1 MVRLK
6 DVAARAGVS
15 VSVASRALTDDS
27 QARISAETR
36 ARISAAAEELGYQ
49 PDHRARALRL
59 SKSGAIALIVPE
71 VNNAI
76 FGGLHSGIQDACQVR
91 RTAVLLGQLNASD
104 RSADALS
111 RLIGNGRVDG
121 VILQRAEDYDDA
133 SLQTALN
140 ISVPTV
146 LFNSRLPGRVGSV
159 VLDDP
164 AAVRIA
170 VEHLRALGHEHIGF
184 IAGAA
189 HHDAAARRLEAFT
202 ELTAGDTTHPEWIQS
217 GGWEAPAGHDA
228 MQRILSLERR
238 PTAIVVASL
247 NAAVGALHAAA
258 GMGVRVP
265 DELSI
270 VSIHDAW
277 IASYTVPELT
287 TVRMPMA
294 DAGHRAATMLLDHL
308 DGAEL
313 EDLVVSDPPPE
324 LLARGSSRAPRTA

>member
-6 DVAARAGVS
+6 DVAERAGVS
-15 VSVASRALTDDS
+15 VSIASRALTDDA
-27 QARISAETR
+27 QARMSAETR
-36 ARISAAAEELGYQ
+36 ARILAAAAELGYQ

-59 SKSGAIALIVPE
+59 SRSGAIALVVPE

-76 FGGLHSGIQDACQVR
+76 FGGLHEGIQEACQSR

-104 RSADALS
+104 RSSDALS

-121 VILQRAEDYDDA
+121 VVLQRAESYDDD
-133 SLQTALN
+133 ALRAALDVP
-140 ISVPTV
+140 VPTV
-146 LFNSRLPGRVGSV
+146 LFNSRLPDRVGSV

-170 VEHLRALGHEHIGF
+170 VEHLRQLGHTAIGF

-189 HHDAAARRLEAFT
+189 QHDAAARRLEAFT
-202 ELTAGDTTHPEWIQS
+202 ALTADDPPHPEWTQE
-217 GGWEAPAGHDA
+217 GGWEAPAGHAA
-228 MQRILSLERR
+228 MSRILGLEER
-238 PTAIVVASL
+238 PTAVIVASL

-258 GMGVRVP
+258 QHGVRVP
-265 DELSI
+265 DDLSI
-270 VSIHDAW
+270 VSVHDAW

-287 TVRMPMA
+287 TVRMPMVE
-294 DAGHRAATMLLDHL
+294 AGHRAASMLLDHL

-313 EDLVVSDPPPE
+313 EDVVLESPAPE
-324 LLARGSSRAPRTA
+324 LIARESSAPPRR

>member
-6 DVAARAGVS
+6 DVAERAGVS

-27 QARISAETR
+27 QARINADTR
-36 ARISAAAEELGYQ
+36 ARIAAAAAELGYQ

-59 SKSGAIALIVPE
+59 SRSGAVALIVPE

-76 FGGLHSGIQDACQVR
+76 FGGLHSGIQEVCQAR
-91 RTAVLLGQLNASD
+91 KTAVLLGQLNASD
-104 RSADALS
+104 RSADSLS

-133 SLQTALN
+133 SLQAALN

-146 LFNSRLPGRVGSV
+146 LFNSRLDGHIGSL

-164 AAVRIA
+164 ASVRVA
-170 VEHLRALGHEHIGF
+170 VEHLRSLGHVDIGF

-189 HHDAAARRLEAFT
+189 HHDAATRRLAAFT
-202 ELTAGDTTHPEWIQS
+202 ELTAGDPHPEWIQS
-217 GGWEAPAGHDA
+217 GGWEAPAGHEA
-228 MQRILSLERR
+228 MMRILGPERR
-238 PTAIVVASL
+238 PTAVVVASL

-258 GMGVRVP
+258 ALGVRVP

-277 IASYTVPELT
+277 IASFTVPELT
-287 TVRMPMA
+287 TVRMPMVE
-294 DAGHRAATMLLDHL
+294 AGNRAADMLLDHL

-313 EDLVVSDPPPE
+313 HDLVIDDPAPE
-324 LLARGSSRAPRTA
+324 LLARGSSTVPRR

>member
-6 DVAARAGVS
+6 DVAALAGVS
-15 VSVASRALTDDS
+15 VSVASRALTDDV
-27 QARISAETR
+27 QARISTETR
-36 ARISAAAEELGYQ
+36 ARIAAAAEELGYQ

-59 SKSGAIALIVPE
+59 SRSGAIALIVPE

-104 RSADALS
+104 RSTDSLS

-133 SLQTALN
+133 SLQAALN

-170 VEHLRALGHEHIGF
+170 VEHLRSLGHRDIGF

-189 HHDAAARRLEAFT
+189 HHDAAARRLDAFT
-202 ELTAGDTTHPEWIQS
+202 ELTAADGHPEWIQS

-228 MQRILSLERR
+228 MTRILSLERR

-258 GMGVRVP
+258 TLGVRVP

-308 DGAEL
+308 DGTEL
-313 EDLVVSDPPPE
+313 ADLVIDDPAPE
-324 LLARGSSRAPRTA
+324 LLARGSSTAPLVI